1 MCIKN
6 VKPVTRCPKCQANGT
21 VINHRDNILVL
32 ECKPCNQRWKTFS
45 KTCRD
50 CGKPNYYYV
59 EGPCVK
65 CYSLKHNVI

>member
-1 MCIKN
+1 MDIKN
-6 VKPVTRCPKCQANGT
+6 VKPATRCPQCRAKGT
-21 VINHRDNILVL
+21 VISHRNDILLL
-32 ECKPCNQRWKTFS
+32 ECRDCNRRWNTYS

-65 CYSLKHNVI
+65 CYSLKHNAI